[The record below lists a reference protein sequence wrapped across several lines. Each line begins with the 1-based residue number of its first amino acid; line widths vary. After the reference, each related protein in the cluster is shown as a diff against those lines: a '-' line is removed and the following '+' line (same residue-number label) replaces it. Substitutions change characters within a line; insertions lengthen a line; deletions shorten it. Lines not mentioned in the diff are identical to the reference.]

1 MIGQIG
7 VDHKWST
14 GVDHSQP
21 WSTFDREI
29 DRLCLV
35 WEVLGRSLE
44 DTDKWETIW
53 GANTRLIV
61 CSPNSKLG
69 ETLQWKKMVHAKK
82 SPAGILRP
90 MCDSHKHD
98 SVSLFWRFW
107 FLSTHLLF
115 ILEGFQGMTNPTKI
129 HKQIGIGKNIITGKS
144 KVRKCCRWYFM
155 LTIVMVV
162 VMMEQV
168 VIMVSS
174 WTC

>member
-1 MIGQIG
+1 MINWGRPLPTMINFWPWNWQALFGLRSPGQVIRRYRQMRNHLRG
-7 VDHKWST
+7 QHKT
-14 GVDHSQP
+14 D
-21 WSTFDREI
+21 
-29 DRLCLV
+29 
-35 WEVLGRSLE
+35 SLQ
-44 DTDKWETIW
+44 
-53 GANTRLIV
+53 
-61 CSPNSKLG
+61 SKLQARG
-69 ETLQWKKMVHAKK
+69 NSPMKRNGSCKK